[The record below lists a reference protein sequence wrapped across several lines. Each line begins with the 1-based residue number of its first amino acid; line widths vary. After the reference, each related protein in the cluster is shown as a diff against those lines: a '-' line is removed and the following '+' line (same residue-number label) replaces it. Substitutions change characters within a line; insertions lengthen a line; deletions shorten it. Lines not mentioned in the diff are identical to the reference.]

1 MKFVDLLKCQL
12 KSQTK
17 FQSRAARTITGPTYD
32 VSHLTFLIPCHG
44 KHLIIE
50 EKNPRLCLIL
60 YKVLNDH
67 AAPGLKESSYERNV
81 TQNIYNLRN
90 SENDLILSK
99 TRTEYLRRSFKYS
112 GAMLWNVFSLAA
124 KSADTLDCL
133 KRETGR
139 FCVIRV
145 KLTVVNSIFKL

>member
-1 MKFVDLLKCQL
+1 M
-12 KSQTK
+12 
-17 FQSRAARTITGPTYD
+17 
-32 VSHLTFLIPCHG
+32 
-44 KHLIIE
+44 
-50 EKNPRLCLIL
+50 

-67 AAPGLKESSYERNV
+67 ATPGLIESPYERNV

-112 GAMLWNVFSLAA
+112 GTMLWNVLSLAA

-133 KRETGR
+133 KRDR
-139 FCVIRV
+139 Y
-145 KLTVVNSIFKL
+145 KLEKDSVSYVLN